1 MLSVLPLLCGGEWW
15 DSFAQTPLKC
25 VVSSEA
31 QMMMSLP
38 ALLDAAR
45 ACWGSLFAF

>member
-1 MLSVLPLLCGGEWW
+1 MLLVLPLLCGEKWW

-25 VVSSEA
+25 VASSEP
-31 QMMMSLP
+31 QIMTSLP